1 MKRRK
6 NVKANFIYLI
16 IAILCAFLLGF
27 NLGRGANKK
36 TEQLIRPEAEV
47 QEITP
52 TPTSTPK
59 PKLSYYYGKASWYDA
74 IFDGQNC
81 DDKDCIMANGQP
93 YNPYALTTACPNRF
107 PLGTV
112 FRVTYQE
119 KSIKVVCTDRGAFE
133 KIWGRAL
140 DLSKESF
147 KALAPLSQGVI
158 WAEIEEI
165 KND

>member
-52 TPTSTPK
+52 TPTPSE
-59 PKLSYYYGKASWYDA
+59 G
-74 IFDGQNC
+74 
-81 DDKDCIMANGQP
+81 DK
-93 YNPYALTTACPNRF
+93 
-107 PLGTV
+107 V
-112 FRVTYQE
+112 
-119 KSIKVVCTDRGAFE
+119 KVVGETMFGNSWFLFQ
-133 KIWGRAL
+133 KIIYCESGGNPEAYSKGNSGLLQINQVHNIPRYWLEDPFINLAVGRAL
-140 DLSKESF
+140 FEKQGLSPWKY
-147 KALAPLSQGVI
+147 SQTC
-158 WAEIEEI
+158 WEER
-165 KND
+165 